1 MEGEEVP
8 NGSTAER
15 KHKEELKVLIIGLSF
30 NIPAECVTTYN

>member
-15 KHKEELKVLIIGLSF
+15 KHKEELKVLIGLSL